1 MQLASSRAFS
11 SVQESD
17 DPFLALWPHRYD
29 YLWAEHP
36 NPGER
41 PEWKTEIRHLLGDRL
56 LQQGASLYGVRFGAT
71 TRYCV
76 LDVDKGSAYHPS
88 RDRLAWRRLVAAL
101 DDLGLVQAVICTS
114 SYSGGLHL
122 YFPFDSEQKTWA
134 IAMAVSTLLENAGF
148 KLAPG
153 QLEVFPNCKPY
164 IASGEHSLHNGH
176 RLPMQAG
183 SYLLDQDLQVI
194 WSNEDIFVQHWQFA
208 EARNSLDT
216 KALKR
221 ILKVARRRQFRVT
234 GKANKFL
241 NDLNAEIE
249 QGWTGSGQTNR
260 LLGRITMRSYIFGHV
275 LYSDIPLEGSALVRD
290 IVTTAQALPG
300 YADWCQHQQ
309 EIEKRA
315 KDWMQNIEQSRYF
328 HYGTDKP
335 LVTLSPEQVAEQAA
349 ERAPNHN
356 QRQETGAR
364 VRIQQA
370 IADLLE
376 KEVLPA
382 GITERFDALVRYRIS
397 GETLYRHRD
406 LWHPYYL
413 QGEIICEL
421 QGDAGQECSQAASCP
436 ANHTSLLG
444 ESGCNTLPGEG
455 SRVLASADAGAIGC
469 NSAPTGDLSHSEPQ
483 NMTQEE
489 GIAYIKQVLNQ
500 VKVRRQ
506 VEIAQKQQRLAGL
519 DQMTLPFNQES
530 V

>member
-1 MQLASSRAFS
+1 MQLAPSRTFS

-17 DPFLALWPHRYD
+17 DPFLSLWPHRYD

-36 NPGER
+36 NPGDR
-41 PEWKTEIRHLLGDRL
+41 PDWKTESRHPLSDRL

-88 RDRLAWRRLVAAL
+88 RDRLAWRRLIAAL
-101 DDLGLVQAVICTS
+101 DDVGLVQALLCTS

-153 QLEVFPNCKPY
+153 QLEVFPNCKAY
-164 IASGEHSLHNGH
+164 IASGEHSLYNGH

-183 SYLLDQDLQVI
+183 SYLLNQDLQVI

-208 EARNSLDT
+208 QARNSLNN

-221 ILKVARRRQFRVT
+221 ILKVARRQQFRVT

-260 LLGRITMRSYIFGHV
+260 LLGRIAMRSYIFGHV
-275 LYSDIPLEGSALVRD
+275 LYSDTPLEGSALVRD

-335 LVTLSPEQVAEQAA
+335 PVTPSPEQVAEQVA

-356 QRQETGAR
+356 QRQEAAAR

-376 KEVLPA
+376 REVLPA

-413 QGEIICEL
+413 QGEIICEP
-421 QGDAGQECSQAASCP
+421 QGDAEQECSQAASCS

-444 ESGCNTLPGEG
+444 ESGCNSLPCQDPTDSDQVRALE
-455 SRVLASADAGAIGC
+455 VGC
-469 NSAPTGDLSHSEPQ
+469 NRLLGEPFSDSPPRIMSQ
-483 NMTQEE
+483 KE
-489 GIAYIKQVLNQ
+489 GIAHIQKMLGQIDA
-500 VKVRRQ
+500 RRKA
-506 VEIAQKQQRLAGL
+506 EKLQKDR
-519 DQMTLPFNQES
+519 
-530 V
+530 